1 MYTYEH
7 TCAAPVTHIHAH
19 LSFCVGPQ
27 LLALEM
33 DNTLLGIAV
42 QSFNTLTEFCQGPC
56 HENQETLVACNVCHE
71 VNVVFRPMAS
81 TLDPVLVLELR
92 SVAVVPGPLPPPSHG
107 RPSKYPK
114 MYCDSLHLQTLH
126 PSPTYIS
133 LRQQKQSF
141 KKEKG
146 FWHHTEKG
154 EGHIES
160 ENVPHPQEEMPLPPK
175 KLFPSHFI
183 LFKIPVLVSSAV
195 SGSPVLV
202 QG

>member
-71 VNVVFRPMAS
+71 VCKPAS
-81 TLDPVLVLELR
+81 ASPARTSRTPQDC
-92 SVAVVPGPLPPPSHG
+92 VPIIGCHPP
-107 RPSKYPK
+107 
-114 MYCDSLHLQTLH
+114 
-126 PSPTYIS
+126 
-133 LRQQKQSF
+133 
-141 KKEKG
+141 
-146 FWHHTEKG
+146 
-154 EGHIES
+154 
-160 ENVPHPQEEMPLPPK
+160 
-175 KLFPSHFI
+175 
-183 LFKIPVLVSSAV
+183 
-195 SGSPVLV
+195 
-202 QG
+202 